1 MNTDTQEVNAAFNRL
16 SKAALCQQDKEKQC
30 TVECNDLSTIL
41 LAYRLEQGNNGR
53 EFGVIAG
60 KYEDGWE
67 NNENIKY
74 ADDGLT
80 IDEAIA
86 KAKDMESY
94 PFCYITYKNARLN
107 VSYS

>member
-16 SKAALCQQDKEKQC
+16 SKAALGNKEQKQC
-30 TVECNDLSTIL
+30 NVECNDLSTIL
-41 LAYRLEQGNNGR
+41 LAYRLEQGNNGP

-80 IDEAIA
+80 IDEALA

-94 PFCYITYKNARLN
+94 PFCYITYKNVRFA
-107 VSYS
+107 VSYN

>member
-1 MNTDTQEVNAAFNRL
+1 MKTDSHEVQAAFNRL
-16 SKAALCQQDKEKQC
+16 SEAALCQPDGETQC
-30 TVECNDLSTIL
+30 SVERNDLSTIL
-41 LAYRLEQGNNGR
+41 LAYRLEQGSNGR

-80 IDEAIA
+80 IDEAIT

-94 PFCYITYKNARLN
+94 PFCYITYKNVRLD